1 MLSALTTSALIDH
14 IDVRDNVRDL
24 PTELPCV
31 GRAQKG
37 FWRTLAQYVAWFRI
51 RRARR
56 MQHLRAVSYQFETPA
71 ELFARQYPA
80 SYLQA
85 FSGL

>member
-1 MLSALTTSALIDH
+1 MPSVLATSTFVDH
-14 IDVRDNVRDL
+14 IDIHDL
-24 PTELPCV
+24 PTEPPRAH
-31 GRAQKG
+31 RAQKG
-37 FWRTLAQYVAWFRI
+37 FWRTLAQYVVWLRV
-51 RRARR
+51 RRTHR
-56 MQHLRAVSYQFETPA
+56 MQHLCAVSHRFETPT